1 MQVVAAAL
9 IFVLALLWSLA
20 GAISV
25 FRPLRVFR
33 IRNRPQGAL
42 MLATGVAAMFLSV
55 IFIAVIGDEKHS
67 TAYNISLFSTISVLL
82 LLVASVVAFILSP
95 TRGVAKWAALGCAV
109 GLVLG
114 FYAFESN
121 YEAERKAEKARAA
134 GFASVAE
141 WQSAENAKAA
151 QIKADAE
158 RIASE
163 KNALEERRRNEERA
177 AEDQRRAER
186 ERRAAEEKAAEE
198 SRCAND
204 VNCLASRFLSEAT
217 SQCPPAIER
226 LAINDFKWMD
236 SNNSWVDPK
245 FTRVRAGSE
254 KSIITF
260 VGDKIKYQNG
270 FGAWTWH
277 TYECD
282 INVKTNKAVAVRAY
296 PGRLPN

>member
-55 IFIAVIGDEKHS
+55 ILIAVIGEKHS

-134 GFASVAE
+134 
-141 WQSAENAKAA
+141 
-151 QIKADAE
+151 
-158 RIASE
+158 
-163 KNALEERRRNEERA
+163 
-177 AEDQRRAER
+177 
-186 ERRAAEEKAAEE
+186 
-198 SRCAND
+198 
-204 VNCLASRFLSEAT
+204 
-217 SQCPPAIER
+217 
-226 LAINDFKWMD
+226 
-236 SNNSWVDPK
+236 
-245 FTRVRAGSE
+245 
-254 KSIITF
+254 
-260 VGDKIKYQNG
+260 
-270 FGAWTWH
+270 
-277 TYECD
+277 
-282 INVKTNKAVAVRAY
+282 
-296 PGRLPN
+296 